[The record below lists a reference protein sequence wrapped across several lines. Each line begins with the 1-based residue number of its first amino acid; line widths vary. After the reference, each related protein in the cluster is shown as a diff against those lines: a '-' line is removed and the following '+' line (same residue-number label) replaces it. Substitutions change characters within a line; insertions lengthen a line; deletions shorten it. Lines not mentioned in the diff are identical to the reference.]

1 MIKFQAPDVVMPCL
15 PPIVPFFSLVVAFS
29 SWPLTCLTPAATT
42 SMGPKY
48 VCTPE
53 ISYIQVI
60 YILFNSDPPDDELW
74 AMFEQFSRENSRSGL
89 SVNEQ
94 LMRFNEWYPKFN
106 IWSVIQI

>member
-1 MIKFQAPDVVMPCL
+1 MFASDCAFLLVVVM
-15 PPIVPFFSLVVAFS
+15 AFS

-60 YILFNSDPPDDELW
+60 YILFNSDPPDDELQ
-74 AMFEQFSRENSRSGL
+74 AMFEQFSQENSGSGL
-89 SVNEQ
+89 SANEQ
-94 LMRFNEWYPKFN
+94 LMRLNEQYPKFN
-106 IWSVIQI
+106 IRCVIQI